1 MMAKLHYYLVAVFFI
16 ISVFIFE
23 AFRFFPLFAIACA
36 MISIV
41 AIIRIFA
48 MISKGYVDIFRL
60 CCYSTIVFYIF
71 PISYYP
77 LVSEYVQFSD
87 SEIVT
92 NSTLIVFC
100 TGLGYALNLIFP
112 IRYSIR
118 ITQSI
123 KNFLYMAF
131 PIFLL
136 QVAMM
141 ATGMLAL
148 AGTAGDSAS
157 TGGVN
162 PILLFGLGV
171 SGPLMPMCAYLVG
184 REMHN
189 GSFRLGRTA
198 ISLVILIGAFQL
210 ALWLPVGRRIFA
222 GEVLISTLSFLA
234 ARYPRSMS
242 WKNVASIVLMLAL
255 VVPLI
260 FFAWQFFFKLRVAS
274 YDAPEG
280 ASVVELIRISQNIAD
295 ENSNSGFYENI
306 ATRPYII
313 SSVITALHYHSGYM
327 LGKGILGQLVV
338 SIPSVLFPNKI
349 RVMDELK
356 ISEDA
361 WAKYLGIPIN
371 DYANTIFLDSYLDFY
386 IFGFMAY
393 VLIINLLCYVV
404 IKISYIICGY
414 DLSTFA
420 VYIFLCAG
428 LQAEQQ
434 MSAWFGCA
442 RIVGMLVV
450 LYFVS
455 KSIFSGLPREKVFK
469 RTVR

>member
-1 MMAKLHYYLVAVFFI
+1 MMAKLHYYLVAVFFV

-23 AFRFFPLFAIACA
+23 AFRFFPVFAIACA
-36 MISIV
+36 MVSIA

-60 CCYSTIVFYIF
+60 CCYSTIIFYIT

-77 LVSEYVQFSD
+77 FVSEYVQFSD
-87 SEIVT
+87 AEIVT
-92 NSTLIVFC
+92 NSTLVVFC
-100 TGLGYALNLIFP
+100 VGLGYVVNLIYP
-112 IRYSIR
+112 IRYSIKV
-118 ITQSI
+118 TQSI
-123 KNFLYMAF
+123 NSFLYIAF
-131 PIFLL
+131 PIFIL
-136 QVAMM
+136 QIVMM

-157 TGGVN
+157 TGSVS
-162 PILLFGLGV
+162 PTLLFGLGV
-171 SGPLMPMCAYLVG
+171 SGPMMPMCAFLVG

-198 ISLVILIGAFQL
+198 ISWVLLIGLFQL
-210 ALWLPVGRRIFA
+210 ALWLPVGRRFFA
-222 GEVLISTLSFLA
+222 GQVLLSTLSFLA
-234 ARYPRSMS
+234 ARYPQSIS
-242 WKNVASIVLMLAL
+242 WKNVASTALMLAF

-280 ASVVELIRISQNIAD
+280 ASVVELIRISQTIAD

-327 LGKGILGQLVV
+327 LGRGILGQLVV
-338 SIPSVLFPNKI
+338 SIPTVLFPNKI

-386 IFGFMAY
+386 IFGFMIY
-393 VLIINLLCYVV
+393 VLIINMLCYAV

-420 VYIFLCAG
+420 LYILLCSG

-450 LYFVS
+450 LYFVL
-455 KSIFSGLPREKVFK
+455 KSIFSVLPKEKVFK